1 MSTDPSLGSAVVLL
15 AIAMLA
21 VVVSITKLTG
31 RKDDVLH
38 GGYIRRE
45 DDKD

>member
-1 MSTDPSLGSAVVLL
+1 MSTDPSLVSAVVPL

-31 RKDDVLH
+31 RKDDALH
-38 GGYIRRE
+38 GGYTRRE